1 MGYTHYWTQTRP
13 FTPAEWQT
21 IVAEAKRIVA
31 KAKRG
36 EYYTGKETFK
46 TAQEAEIDPHG
57 FRTGFA
63 EPAWRTFP
71 HEEIATP
78 QQGAA
83 ISVCGPD
90 GTGQPEFTD
99 DEIALNGDRAKR
111 EDYETFALERAP
123 VSRDARQK
131 PEGILN
137 FCKTEYRPYDA
148 VVVSI
153 LHVARSIAPDAI
165 KVRSDGGT
173 AAIKQ
178 LF

>member
-1 MGYTHYWTQTRP
+1 MGYTHYWNQKRP

-36 EYYTGKETFK
+36 DYYTGKETFN
-46 TAQEAEIDPHG
+46 TAQESDIDAQG

-78 QQGAA
+78 QQGASIA
-83 ISVCGPD
+83 VCGPA

-99 DEIALNGDRAKR
+99 DEI
-111 EDYETFALERAP
+111 TF
-123 VSRDARQK
+123 
-131 PEGILN
+131 
-137 FCKTEYRPYDA
+137 
-148 VVVSI
+148 
-153 LHVARSIAPDAI
+153 
-165 KVRSDGGT
+165 
-173 AAIKQ
+173 
-178 LF
+178 